1 MSFKLLK
8 ELSEIPSISSNE
20 YLICDYIK
28 DKLNTIGYKYRVDGL
43 NSVIAYK
50 ENNLNSLKFMI
61 ATHVDEIGF
70 IVKSIDD
77 SGFIKMEAVG
87 SWWSHLVMGQLMEI
101 TTSENKRFLALVG
114 SLPTHGIKKEVKERT
129 IDLNDLYLDL
139 GVSGKESVLKLGIN
153 IGDMITPYAKTQMM
167 NEDGYVI
174 SKAFDNR
181 ISTYI
186 LMRFLEEV
194 NNKNNIFGAF
204 TTQEEV
210 GLRGARTTTNMI
222 KPDIAF
228 AIDTTLAGDTPLTK
242 NICKLNGGVV
252 LSMIDS
258 NSIAPRKLIRYLE
271 SLCEKNNIKYQYAV
285 FNGGGTDSGNI
296 HKSLDGILNLTLSIP
311 IRYMHSNYSMVNL
324 NDVEECIKLLL
335 AINEDITLDKIEEL
349 I

>member
-8 ELSEIPSISSNE
+8 DLSEIPSVSSNE
-20 YLICDYIK
+20 YLIGDFIK
-28 DKLNTIGYKYRVDGL
+28 DKLNNIKFKYRTDGL
-43 NSVIAYK
+43 NSVIAYR
-50 ENNLNSLKFMI
+50 ENYKNPLKMMI
-61 ATHVDEIGF
+61 ATHVDEVGF
-70 IVKSIDD
+70 IVKSIDEK
-77 SGFIKMEAVG
+77 GFIKMEAVG
-87 SWWSHLVMGQLMEI
+87 SWWSHLVMGQLMKI
-101 TTSENKRFLALVG
+101 TTSQNKSFLALVG
-114 SLPTHGIKKEVKERT
+114 SLPTHGISKEVKDNT
-129 IDLNDLYLDL
+129 VDLNRLYLDL
-139 GVSGKESVLKLGIN
+139 GVSSKESVLKLGIN
-153 IGDMITPYAKTQMM
+153 IGDMITPYTEAKMM
-167 NEDGYVI
+167 NEEGYVMA
-174 SKAFDNR
+174 KALDNR

-194 NNKNNIFGAF
+194 NDKNNIFGAF

-210 GLRGARTTTNMI
+210 GLRGARTSTNMI

-228 AIDTTLAGDTPLTK
+228 AIDTTLAGDTPMTQ

-271 SLCEKNNIKYQYAV
+271 DLCVKNNIIYQYAV

-296 HKSLDGILNLTLSIP
+296 HKSLNGILNLTLSVP
-311 IRYMHSNYSMVNL
+311 IRYMHSNYSVVNL

-335 AINEDITLDKIEEL
+335 AINDDITLEKIEEM